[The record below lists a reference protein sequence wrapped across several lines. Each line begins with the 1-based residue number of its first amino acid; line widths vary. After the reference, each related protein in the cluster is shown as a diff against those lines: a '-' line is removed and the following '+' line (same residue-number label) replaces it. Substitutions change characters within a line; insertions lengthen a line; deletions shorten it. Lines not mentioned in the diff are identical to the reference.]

1 MTDETPT
8 APDCF
13 GDLDVV
19 FPISDDGL
27 RASPAACLACD
38 RKTACLAAALKR
50 AAGLAMQEER
60 VDQAY
65 ASGMIGFFQ
74 RWSRKKDLQRRRR
87 RAPVKKKAPA

>member
-1 MTDETPT
+1 MTDETPK

-13 GDLDVV
+13 GDLDIV
-19 FPISDDGL
+19 FPMGDDGL

-38 RKTACLAAALKR
+38 RKTACLTAALKH

-60 VDQAY
+60 VDKAY
-65 ASGMIGFFQ
+65 ATGMIGFFQ

-87 RAPVKKKAPA
+87 GAPGKKRGPV